1 MTCDQAWVFPI
12 SKKKIPF
19 LHPASPSVTALT
31 LSPISFSRLA
41 AISSIPVGQASC
53 HCPLLSLS
61 LPPRP
66 RIISLQS
73 HQKPGCTQGW
83 LVPVD
88 RCLVIL
94 ALQAL
99 LAPGFA
105 AAAALA
111 ISSPGHPHP
120 KPLLLYLRPLLGWG
134 QGVSSQ
140 TSTWPTP
147 HCQPLGT
154 KIQWAL
160 GHLHVATASA
170 PRHELILVPRHP
182 PASLPGPHLRQQP
195 HRPLSC
201 LSQNQGA
208 ILGS

>member
-1 MTCDQAWVFPI
+1 MLFRSPANKSPGPDGFTAELYQKFREELTPI
-12 SKKKIPF
+12 LLKLFQKIAEDGKLLQF
-19 LHPASPSVTALT
+19 QLARPAVTVL
-31 LSPISFSRLA
+31 F
-41 AISSIPVGQASC
+41 
-53 HCPLLSLS
+53 SLS

-120 KPLLLYLRPLLGWG
+120 KPLLLYLRPLLGWAAG
-134 QGVSSQ
+134 RCSLWCIPVE
-140 TSTWPTP
+140 TW
-147 HCQPLGT
+147 
-154 KIQWAL
+154 
-160 GHLHVATASA
+160 
-170 PRHELILVPRHP
+170 
-182 PASLPGPHLRQQP
+182 
-195 HRPLSC
+195 
-201 LSQNQGA
+201 
-208 ILGS
+208 